1 MSTDF
6 PETIPD
12 IVKIAFDEANK
23 YFPTPLQLFQF
34 TDKYSRYD
42 YEKNRRET
50 WVETVQRTIIF
61 LKKLSKN
68 KLSPEIY
75 DKIQDFILNMK
86 SAPSMRLLAMAGSA
100 AERNNIVIYNCS
112 YLPIDSI
119 DALVEELLIAMAGC
133 GVGYS
138 VERQYVDKLP
148 TVKLQTKRLLPTFTI
163 PDSTEGWAEAFK
175 KGLTAWFNG
184 DDIQFDY
191 STIRRAGTPLKIKG
205 GRASGPGPLRS
216 LLDFTKKV
224 ILEQQGKKL
233 KPLNVHDIA
242 CKVGESIVAGG
253 VRRTALIAFFD
264 IDDDEMR
271 NCKNGD
277 LRGNQQRWM
286 ANNSAVW
293 NEELPQD
300 KVLTQMY
307 DMFKGQRGEPGI
319 FSRFN
324 ANNIKPRRREE
335 AVYGSNPCGEINLRP
350 YEFCNLSVA
359 IARPNDTLET
369 LAEKVRVASIIG
381 TIQAMG
387 TYFPGLRPIWKKN
400 CEEER
405 LLGVDINGWVDTPL
419 LAPKNPELGKNLQY
433 FKKVAVETNKK
444 YAEMLGINQAAA
456 VTCVKPSGNSA
467 LLFNCSSGI
476 HPRHYRY
483 YVRNVR
489 VQNESPLKKLFEKAG
504 VPMSPENGQ
513 NRDTANTWVIH
524 FPIRSPEYTI
534 TKREM
539 SAVEQCEYWLAAKL
553 NWTEHNPSVTI
564 TYTPAEIIDL
574 IKWVN
579 DHKKYI
585 GGMSFLPLDEAR
597 YEQMP
602 YEPITSEEYEKKLK
616 EFPVIDY
623 SELYL
628 LEKTDYT
635 NLSQELACTSGSC
648 SLDEHLAKSTAQKL
662 QLI

>member
-1 MSTDF
+1 MSNNVSNA
-6 PETIPD
+6 IP
-12 IVKIAFDEANK
+12 IAVKTAFDEANK

-50 WVETVQRTIIF
+50 WIETVQRTTDY

-68 KLSPEIY
+68 KLSSDIY
-75 DKIQDFILNMK
+75 NQIQDFILNMK
-86 SAPSMRLLAMAGSA
+86 SAPSMRLLAMAGPA
-100 AERNNIVIYNCS
+100 AERNNVAIYNCS

-138 VERQYVDKLP
+138 VEKQYVEKLP
-148 TVKLQTKRLLPTFTI
+148 LVKVQTKRLLSTFQI

-175 KGLTAWFNG
+175 RGLETWFNG
-184 DDIQFDY
+184 EDIQFDY
-191 STIRRAGTPLKIKG
+191 SLIRRAGTPLKVKG
-205 GRASGPGPLRS
+205 GRASGPIPLRN
-216 LLDFTKKV
+216 LLDFTRKV
-224 ILEQQGKKL
+224 ILENQNKKL
-233 KPLNVHDIA
+233 SPLNIHDIA

-253 VRRTALIAFFD
+253 VRRTALIALFD
-264 IDDDEMR
+264 IDDEEMR

-307 DMFKGQRGEPGI
+307 EMFKGQRGEPGI

-324 ANNIKPRRREE
+324 ANNIKPHRRAE

-369 LAEKVRVASIIG
+369 LAEKVKVAAIIG
-381 TIQAMG
+381 TIQALG
-387 TYFPGLRPIWKKN
+387 THFPGLRPIWKKN

-419 LAPKNPELGKNLQY
+419 LAPKNPKLAENLQY
-433 FKKVAVETNKK
+433 LKKVAVETNKK
-444 YAEMLGINQAAA
+444 YAEILGINQATA

-483 YVRNVR
+483 YIRNVR
-489 VQNESPLKKLFEKAG
+489 VQNESPLKKLFEKAN
-504 VPMSPENGQ
+504 VPMNPENGQ
-513 NRDTANTWVIH
+513 EKSTANTWVIH
-524 FPIRSPEYTI
+524 FPIRSPEHTI

-574 IKWVN
+574 IKWVD

-585 GGMSFLPLDEAR
+585 GGMSFLPLDEAH
-597 YEQMP
+597 YNQMP
-602 YEPITSEEYEKKLK
+602 YEPITSEEYEEKLK
-616 EFPVIDY
+616 KFPKIDY
-623 SELYL
+623 SQLYL

-635 NLSQELACTSGSC
+635 NLSQELSCISGVC
-648 SLDEHLAKSTAQKL
+648 SLDEHMAKEAAQKL